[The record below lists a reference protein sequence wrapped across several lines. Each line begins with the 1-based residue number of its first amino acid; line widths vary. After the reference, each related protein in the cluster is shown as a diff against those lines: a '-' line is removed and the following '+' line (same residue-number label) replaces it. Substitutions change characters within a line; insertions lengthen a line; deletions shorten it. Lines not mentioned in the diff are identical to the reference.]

1 MKKILIVED
10 DLSIAEVEKDYL
22 EINGFEVDIENTG
35 IEGLKRALD
44 ENYNLIILDLMLPG
58 ADGFMICK
66 EVRKRKDIPI
76 IMISARGEDI
86 DKVRGLGLGLDDYM
100 TKPFS
105 PNELVARVKA
115 HIKRYE
121 TLKGVGAGNLEHTIH
136 IRGLE
141 INPKTHQV
149 FIDGR
154 EVILTVKE
162 FELLQLLAGSPN
174 KVFTKEEIFQKVW
187 GFEADQDIPTIT
199 VHIRRIRE
207 KIEKDPSEPEYVKTI
222 WGVGY
227 KLN

>member
-1 MKKILIVED
+1 MARILIVED
-10 DLSIAEVEKDYL
+10 DQSIAEVEKDYL
-22 EINGFEVDIENTG
+22 ERNGFEVHVENTG
-35 IEGLKRALD
+35 VDGLKRAVTED
-44 ENYNLIILDLMLPG
+44 FDLIILDLMLPG
-58 ADGFMICK
+58 VDGFSICK
-66 EVRKRKDIPI
+66 EIRLTKDVPI
-76 IMISARGEDI
+76 IMVSARGEDI

-115 HIKRYE
+115 HIKRYQK
-121 TLKGVGAGNLEHTIH
+121 LKGIGDVKGESVIR

-149 FIDGR
+149 FIDGK
-154 EVILTVKE
+154 EVVLTVKE
-162 FELLQLLAGSPN
+162 FELLQLLSMSPN
-174 KVFTKEEIFQKVW
+174 KVFSKEEIFQKVW

>member
-22 EINGFEVDIENTG
+22 EINGFAVDIENTG
-35 IEGLKRALD
+35 TKGLERALD

-86 DKVRGLGLGLDDYM
+86 DKIRGLGLGLDDYM

-121 TLKGVGAGNLEHTIH
+121 TLKGTDASSLENSIR

>member
-1 MKKILIVED
+1 MEKVLIVED
-10 DLSIAEVEKDYL
+10 DLGIAEVEKDYL
-22 EINGFEVDIENTG
+22 EINGFEVIVENTG
-35 IEGLKRALD
+35 VDGLKRALNERFD
-44 ENYNLIILDLMLPG
+44 LIILDLMLPG
-58 ADGFMICK
+58 VDGFGICR
-66 EVRKRKDIPI
+66 EIRKTKDVPI
-76 IMISARGEDI
+76 IMVSARGEDI

-115 HIKRYE
+115 HIKRYQK
-121 TLKGVGAGNLEHTIH
+121 LKGIGPAAEESVIR

-149 FIDGR
+149 FVDGQ
-154 EVILTVKE
+154 EVSLTVKE
-162 FELLQLLAGSPN
+162 FELLQLLATSPN
-174 KVFTKEEIFQKVW
+174 KVFSKEEIFQKVW

-207 KIEKDPSEPEYVKTI
+207 KIETDPSEPVYVKTI

>member
-1 MKKILIVED
+1 MEKILIVED

-22 EINGFEVDIENTG
+22 EINGFDVVIENTG
-35 IEGLKRALD
+35 VDGLKRALEETFD
-44 ENYNLIILDLMLPG
+44 LIILDLMLPG
-58 ADGFMICK
+58 VDGFGICR
-66 EVRKRKDIPI
+66 EIRKSKDVPI

-115 HIKRYE
+115 HIKRYQ
-121 TLKGVGAGNLEHTIH
+121 TLKGTGPGAGESVIR

-141 INPKTHQV
+141 ISPQTHQV
-149 FIDGR
+149 FIDGQ
-154 EVILTVKE
+154 EVTLTVKE
-162 FELLQLLAGSPN
+162 FELLQLLATSPN
-174 KVFTKEEIFQKVW
+174 KVFSKEEIFQKVW

-207 KIEKDPSEPEYVKTI
+207 KIEKDPSEPVYIKTI

>member
-22 EINGFEVDIENTG
+22 EINGFSVDIENTG
-35 IEGLKRALD
+35 TKGLTRAL
-44 ENYNLIILDLMLPG
+44 EESYNLVILDLMLPG
-58 ADGFMICK
+58 ADGFIICK
-66 EVRKRKDIPI
+66 QIRKQKDIPI

-121 TLKGVGAGNLEHTIH
+121 TLKGSGDVSEDAAIR

-149 FIDGR
+149 FIDGK
-154 EVILTVKE
+154 EVVLTVKE
-162 FELLQLLAGSPN
+162 FELLHLLAGSPN

-199 VHIRRIRE
+199 VHVRRIRE
-207 KIEKDPSEPEYVKTI
+207 KIERDPSEPEYVKTI

>member
-22 EINGFEVDIENTG
+22 EINGFAVDIENTG
-35 IEGLKRALD
+35 TEGLKRALD

-121 TLKGVGAGNLEHTIH
+121 TLKGTDASSLENSIR

-149 FIDGR
+149 FIDGS

>member
-1 MKKILIVED
+1 MGKILIVED
-10 DLSIAEVEKDYL
+10 DQSIAEVEKDYL
-22 EINGFEVDIENTG
+22 EINGFEVYLENTG
-35 IEGLKRALD
+35 TGGLKRALTED
-44 ENYNLIILDLMLPG
+44 FDLIILDLMLPG
-58 ADGFMICK
+58 VDGFAICK
-66 EVRKRKDIPI
+66 EIRHTKDTPI
-76 IMISARGEDI
+76 IMVSARGEDI

-115 HIKRYE
+115 HIKRYQK
-121 TLKGVGAGNLEHTIH
+121 LKGIGEVGSESVMR

-149 FIDGR
+149 FIDGK
-154 EVILTVKE
+154 EVVLTVKE
-162 FELLQLLAGSPN
+162 FELLQLLAMSPN
-174 KVFTKEEIFQKVW
+174 KVFSKEEIFQKVW

-199 VHIRRIRE
+199 VHVRRIRE
-207 KIEKDPSEPEYVKTI
+207 KIEKDPSDPTYVKTI

>member
-1 MKKILIVED
+1 MERILIVED
-10 DLSIAEVEKDYL
+10 DVSIAEVEKDYL

-35 IEGLKRALD
+35 IGGLEKALSKD
-44 ENYNLIILDLMLPG
+44 YDLIILDLMLPG
-58 ADGFMICK
+58 VDGFTICK
-66 EVRKRKDIPI
+66 SIRQVKDVPL

-86 DKVRGLGLGLDDYM
+86 DKVRGLGLGLDDYL

-105 PNELVARVKA
+105 PNEMVARVKA
-115 HIKRYE
+115 HIKRYQ
-121 TLKGVGAGNLEHTIH
+121 TLKGTGSAGSESVIR

-154 EVILTVKE
+154 EVVLTVKE
-162 FELLQLLAGSPN
+162 FELLQLLATSPN
-174 KVFTKEEIFQKVW
+174 KVFSKEEIFQKVW

-227 KLN
+227 KIN

>member
-1 MKKILIVED
+1 MDRILIVED

-22 EINGFEVDIENTG
+22 EINEYEVEIENTG
-35 IEGLKRALD
+35 TEGLRRAIEEEFD
-44 ENYNLIILDLMLPG
+44 LIILDLMLPG
-58 ADGFMICK
+58 VDGFVICK
-66 EVRKRKDIPI
+66 EIRKSKDIPI

-115 HIKRYE
+115 HIKRYQ
-121 TLKGVGAGNLEHTIH
+121 TLKGTGRVSAENVIR

-149 FIDGR
+149 FIDGK
-154 EVILTVKE
+154 EIVLTVKE
-162 FELLQLLAGSPN
+162 FELLQLLATSPN
-174 KVFTKEEIFQKVW
+174 KVFSKEEIFQKVW

>member
-1 MKKILIVED
+1 MERILIVED
-10 DLSIAEVEKDYL
+10 DQSIAEVEKDYL
-22 EINGFEVDIENTG
+22 EINGYEVYIESTG
-35 IEGLKRALD
+35 TGGLKRALEEAFD
-44 ENYNLIILDLMLPG
+44 LIILDLMLPG
-58 ADGFMICK
+58 VDGFAICK
-66 EVRKRKDIPI
+66 EIRKSNDVPL
-76 IMISARGEDI
+76 IMVSARGEDI

-115 HIKRYE
+115 HIKRYQK
-121 TLKGVGAGNLEHTIH
+121 LKGTGPAGTEGLIR

-149 FIDGR
+149 FIDEK
-154 EVILTVKE
+154 EVTLTVKE
-162 FELLQLLAGSPN
+162 FELLQLLATSPN
-174 KVFTKEEIFQKVW
+174 KVFSKEEIFQKVW

-199 VHIRRIRE
+199 VHVRRIRE
-207 KIEKDPSEPEYVKTI
+207 KIEKNPSEPEYVKTI

>member
-1 MKKILIVED
+1 MARILIVED
-10 DLSIAEVEKDYL
+10 DQSIAEVEKDYL
-22 EINGFEVDIENTG
+22 EINGFEVHVENTG
-35 IEGLKRALD
+35 VDGLKRAVTED
-44 ENYNLIILDLMLPG
+44 FDLIILDLMLPG
-58 ADGFMICK
+58 VDGFSICK
-66 EVRKRKDIPI
+66 EIRLTKDVPI
-76 IMISARGEDI
+76 IMVSARGEDI

-115 HIKRYE
+115 HIKRYQK
-121 TLKGVGAGNLEHTIH
+121 LKGIGDVKGESVIR

-149 FIDGR
+149 FIDGK
-154 EVILTVKE
+154 EVVLTVKE
-162 FELLQLLAGSPN
+162 FELLQLLSMSPN
-174 KVFTKEEIFQKVW
+174 KVFSKEEIFQKVW

>member
-1 MKKILIVED
+1 MNRILIVED
-10 DLSIAEVEKDYL
+10 DQSIAEVEKDYL
-22 EINGFEVDIENTG
+22 EINGYDVVIESTG
-35 IEGLKRALD
+35 TGGLKRALEEEFD
-44 ENYNLIILDLMLPG
+44 LIILDLMLPG
-58 ADGFMICK
+58 VDGFGICK
-66 EVRKRKDIPI
+66 EIRRTKDIPL
-76 IMISARGEDI
+76 IMISARGDDI

-115 HIKRYE
+115 HIKRYQ
-121 TLKGVGAGNLEHTIH
+121 TLKGTGPASSESIIR

-154 EVILTVKE
+154 EVVLTVKE
-162 FELLQLLAGSPN
+162 FELLQLLAASPN
-174 KVFTKEEIFQKVW
+174 KVFSKEEIFQKVW

-199 VHIRRIRE
+199 VHVRRIRE

>member
-22 EINGFEVDIENTG
+22 EINGFSVDIENTG
-35 IEGLKRALD
+35 TKGLTRAL
-44 ENYNLIILDLMLPG
+44 EESYNLVILDLMLPG
-58 ADGFMICK
+58 ADGFIICK
-66 EVRKRKDIPI
+66 QIRKQKDIPI

-121 TLKGVGAGNLEHTIH
+121 TLKGSGGVSDDAAIR

-149 FIDGR
+149 FIDGK
-154 EVILTVKE
+154 EVVLTVKE
-162 FELLQLLAGSPN
+162 FELLHLLAGSPK

-199 VHIRRIRE
+199 VHVRRIRE

-227 KLN
+227 KIN